1 MIDQG
6 FLPEIRK
13 LMIKEGMPPKGKK
26 QMLMFSAT
34 FPVEVQRLA
43 SEFLADNYLFLAVGV
58 VGAANS
64 DVEQRL
70 LQVEKF
76 QKRKK
81 LDEVLGGCG
90 IKERTLIFVE
100 QKTTADFLA
109 AYLSQN
115 NYRATSIHGDRYQSQ
130 REEALRDFRTGNMP
144 VLVATSVASRG
155 LDIKDVR
162 HVINYDLPKE
172 IDDYVHRIG
181 RTGRVGNLGMATSFY
196 DSAQDKVNLFRDN
209 VQLCSWSL
217 IMFFCSSG
225 TGSVLGQDPNGC
237 WTRGSRLADR
247 GSSWRS
253 FHGRGIRWKWIRFY

>member
-1 MIDQG
+1 MATPGRLLDFVDKGKIGFGKLKYLVLDEADRMIDQG

-13 LMIKEGMPPKGKK
+13 LMAKEGMPPKSSK

-34 FPVEVQRLA
+34 FPVEVQKLA
-43 SEFLADNYLFLAVGV
+43 AEFLADDYLFLAVGV

-70 LQVEKF
+70 VQVEKF

-81 LDEVLGGCG
+81 LDEVLGGCE
-90 IKERTLIFVE
+90 IKDRTIIFVE

-130 REEALRDFRTGNMP
+130 REEALRDFRKGTMP

-172 IDDYVHRIG
+172 VDDYVHRIG

-196 DSAQDKVNLFRDN
+196 DSAQDKV
-209 VQLCSWSL
+209 
-217 IMFFCSSG
+217 I
-225 TGSVLGQDPNGC
+225 
-237 WTRGSRLADR
+237 
-247 GSSWRS
+247 
-253 FHGRGIRWKWIRFY
+253 